1 MINEK
6 GDYVPPDDVVRLSRQ
21 FSVTNMK
28 FSLALLKARSHK
40 MDNVTFDRCIKTMT
54 ALASKSYFK

>member
-6 GDYVPPDDVVRLSRQ
+6 GDYVPPDDVVRLSKQ
-21 FSVTNMK
+21 FPVTSIK

-40 MDNVTFDRCIKTMT
+40 MDHVTFDRCIRSMA
-54 ALASKSYFK
+54 ALAGKTYFS